1 MTTTTSYKGLGTG
14 VGEVCNPSPFL
25 PRLAALA
32 KFGSPLPQGEVKK
45 GARFL
50 VPAMRPHP
58 SHRLLP
64 RLPPDPPS
72 PVGLRRDKGVGGYP
86 ANTGRVVNPAR
97 RGHSPSTRR
106 GDFGL
111 HAFAL
116 QLPGGRGR
124 FCRFP
129 IPTAPASDGRF
140 RGPQETEAGPAP
152 LRWAK
157 ATAGRS
163 AGGRTLRIAS
173 RSRRGPI
180 PQQKQ
185 APLHS
190 PWTGRYRTRPSG
202 RSGR

>member
-1 MTTTTSYKGLGTG
+1 MRPASRT
-14 VGEVCNPSPFL
+14 
-25 PRLAALA
+25 
-32 KFGSPLPQGEVKK
+32 QI
-45 GARFL
+45 L
-50 VPAMRPHP
+50 VPATVSGP

-64 RLPPDPPS
+64 SLPSLPPEKSEGGRAP
-72 PVGLRRDKGVGGYP
+72 GLHRAGSQSRKK
-86 ANTGRVVNPAR
+86 
-97 RGHSPSTRR
+97 GHSPSTRR

-116 QLPGGRGR
+116 QMPGGRGR
-124 FCRFP
+124 CCRLP
-129 IPTAPASDGRF
+129 IPTAPAADGRF

-173 RSRRGPI
+173 RSRHGPI

-190 PWTGRYRTRPSG
+190 PSKPDFSDLVAYPRGRSVPDTTLGGSG
-202 RSGR
+202 R